1 MPIYTRCKPKMNRT
15 SGGPP
20 VSIDGGGKRQEA
32 ALRCR
37 FSATP
42 DYSFSWGA
50 VQSNGATVECK
61 QKPSVMQWKT
71 MHQQIKYKD
80 ISLHCPSLQ
89 IAFCLVFLQAEPKQG
104 HVCFPGSRASFSGP
118 STISKFARICFTF
131 SGWFFCA
138 NKQKSCHRWE
148 VYCQQ
153 LPYLLFFSCSLC
165 TCGENE

>member
-1 MPIYTRCKPKMNRT
+1 MILRNKKLHSNRLNNRKWEYLLIDYMPIYTRCKTKMNRT

-61 QKPSVMQWKT
+61 QKTSVRQWKT

-104 HVCFPGSRASFSGP
+104 HRLFSRVSG
-118 STISKFARICFTF
+118 
-131 SGWFFCA
+131 FFFWA
-138 NKQKSCHRWE
+138 QHN
-148 VYCQQ
+148 
-153 LPYLLFFSCSLC
+153 L
-165 TCGENE
+165 